1 MDKDKFDG
9 GRFAWK
15 DKPAAEPLEG
25 TRIFVTDRNVQYVV
39 GRGALFVDPEWARIM
54 GREDLLEP
62 QK

>member
-25 TRIFVTDRNVQYVV
+25 TRIFVTDRNAQYVV
-39 GRGALFVDPEWARIM
+39 RDGAWVVDAEWARIM
-54 GREDLLEP
+54 GREDLQESP
-62 QK
+62 Q